1 MAVQLTWSP
10 AARLDLHDICAYIAE
25 DDPAAAGE
33 FVRSVFQAVERLSDV
48 PQSGRIVPEF
58 GDPRI
63 REVIRRPCRIVYR
76 INQAVSVVEIV
87 RVWHS
92 RRGIP
97 ELPDGQHRRAW

>member
-1 MAVQLTWSP
+1 MAFQLTWSP
-10 AARLDLHDICAYIAE
+10 AARLDLHDICVYIAE
-25 DDPAAAGE
+25 DAPAAAGE
-33 FVRSVFQAVERLSDV
+33 FVQSVLQAVERLSDF

-58 GDPRI
+58 GDSLI

-76 INQAVSVVEIV
+76 INQAASVVEIV

-97 ELPDGQHRRAW
+97 ELSNGQHRRAW

>member
-1 MAVQLTWSP
+1 MAFQLTWSP
-10 AARLDLHDICAYIAE
+10 AARLDLHDIFAYIAE
-25 DDPAAAGE
+25 DDPAMAGE
-33 FVRSVFQAVERLSDV
+33 FVRSVLQVVERLSHF

-58 GDPRI
+58 GDPLI

-76 INQAVSVVEIV
+76 VNQVDSTVAIV

-97 ELPDGQHRRAW
+97 ELSNDQHRRAW